1 MIYDIQGTLGYQ
13 EHYGHVAAVS
23 ELVGDTSDILECWPD
38 AAFVFW
44 GPPSGPPLALRTT
57 SSLLQVEGL
66 GHTLLV
72 ENYAGSLDEE
82 EAAAFAASL
91 TVALKC
97 TVVAF
102 PSSASRDAF
111 LAGGYAVA
119 PADVTERVVA
129 ALRGDRDYG
138 GGDLVMKCA

>member
-1 MIYDIQGTLGYQ
+1 MATPPQCLI
-13 EHYGHVAAVS
+13 
-23 ELVGDTSDILECWPD
+23 GDTTDILECWPD

-57 SSLLQVEGL
+57 SSLLQVEGI

-72 ENYAGSLDEE
+72 ENYVGSLDED

-102 PSSASRDAF
+102 PSSEASRNAF
-111 LAGGYAVA
+111 LRGGYTVA
-119 PADVTERVVA
+119 STDVA
-129 ALRGDRDYG
+129 APRGDRDYD
-138 GGDLVMKCA
+138 GDLVMKCVSSCV

>member
-1 MIYDIQGTLGYQ
+1 MTTSPQCL
-13 EHYGHVAAVS
+13 S
-23 ELVGDTSDILECWPD
+23 SLDTRRTFSNAD

-44 GPPSGPPLALRTT
+44 GPLSGPPLALRTT

-72 ENYAGSLDEE
+72 ENYVGSLDEQ

-102 PSSASRDAF
+102 PSSPASRGAF
-111 LAGGYAVA
+111 LAGGYTVA
-119 PADVTERVVA
+119 SADVAERVVA
-129 ALRGDRDYG
+129 ALGDDRDYG
-138 GGDLVMKCA
+138 GEIMVKLHE